1 MTYVAPLTAVEIH
14 TLHEMHRSHPSRRA
28 RMRAHSLLLSH
39 HGVSMPHIA
48 RMYQVDYRSVSSWI
62 DPWQTRGFV
71 GFYDQPGAGRRPTR
85 SLDEPQKVQ
94 QYLQDAPQD
103 FKQVVH
109 QLEQETKKG
118 VSTQTMKRLM
128 KKHRYVWKRMRQ
140 APAKSPAPH
149 QDERRK
155 VFMHHL
161 QQREAVGAGALWYFD
176 GTGFCFTPCLPY
188 AGQPI
193 GHTSEI
199 PASSHRQGVN
209 V

>member
-1 MTYVAPLTAVEIH
+1 
-14 TLHEMHRSHPSRRA
+14 
-28 RMRAHSLLLSH
+28 
-39 HGVSMPHIA
+39 
-48 RMYQVDYRSVSSWI
+48 
-62 DPWQTRGFV
+62 
-71 GFYDQPGAGRRPTR
+71 
-85 SLDEPQKVQ
+85 
-94 QYLQDAPQD
+94 
-103 FKQVVH
+103 
-109 QLEQETKKG
+109 
-118 VSTQTMKRLM
+118 MKRLM

-176 GTGFCFTPCLPY
+176 GTGFASPHVSVCWATNS
-188 AGQPI
+188 
-193 GHTSEI
+193 HTSEI